1 MKKGRPFMIS
11 VVNAL
16 EIILD
21 NTGLIENSEM
31 VDIFN
36 VTGRTLFKNII
47 SGINVP
53 QKDNSAMDGYAVICS
68 ETSCAS
74 SDKPAVL
81 SVISE
86 VQAGGE
92 YSGIPVKPGEA
103 VRIMTG
109 APIPDG
115 ADAIIPF
122 ENTEEINGKV
132 KIYKGLKK
140 YENIRFAGED
150 IRKGDIVLKKGTRI
164 NSARAGLIA
173 SMNISS
179 IEVFQ
184 KPEVAVISTGDEIV
198 ELGSRNLSGKI
209 VNSNAYTLYCEIK
222 KYGGKPVYLGIVKDD
237 IVETAD
243 KLKEA
248 MKSDIIITSG
258 GVSMGKYDFIPEV
271 MKNLGVDI
279 KIQKV
284 LMKPG
289 KPVVFGHIGKK
300 LFFGLPGNPVSV
312 MVSFME
318 FVRPALLKMSG
329 AEKLEKPVMAAKLI
343 EEIKK
348 KPGRKY
354 FIRGK
359 YSRVKNEILV
369 KLTGAQGSGIL
380 SSMSEANCL
389 IILPEE
395 TGNIKPGEI
404 VDIQLIDHEEI

>member
-1 MKKGRPFMIS
+1 MIS
-11 VVNAL
+11 VGNAQD
-16 EIILD
+16 IILG
-21 NTGLIENSEM
+21 NTHIIENSET

-36 VTGRTLFKNII
+36 VSGRTLFNNLI

-53 QKDNSAMDGYAVICS
+53 QRDNSAMDGYAVISS
-68 ETSCAS
+68 EISGAS
-74 SDKPAVL
+74 SDNPVIL
-81 SVISE
+81 SVTSE
-86 VQAGGE
+86 VQAGGD
-92 YSGIPVKPGEA
+92 YSGSPVKTGEA

-109 APIPDG
+109 APVPQG
-115 ADAIIPF
+115 ADAVIPF
-122 ENTEEINGKV
+122 EDTEESEGKV
-132 KIYKGLKK
+132 KIFKK
-140 YENIRFAGED
+140 LEKHENIRFTGED
-150 IRKGDIVLKKGTRI
+150 IKKGDLVLKKGTRI
-164 NSARAGLIA
+164 DSAEAGLIA
-173 SMNISS
+173 SMNIGN

-184 KPEVAVISTGDEIV
+184 RPEVAIISTGDEIV

-222 KYGGKPVYLGIVKDD
+222 KYGGTPAYLGIVKDN
-237 IVETAD
+237 IIETAD
-243 KLKEA
+243 KLEEA

-312 MVSFME
+312 MVSFMQ

-329 AEKLEKPVMAAKLI
+329 VEKIEKPVMKAKLL
-343 EEIKK
+343 ENIKK
-348 KPGRKY
+348 KTGRKY

-359 YSRVKNEILV
+359 YSIVKNEIHV
-369 KLTGAQGSGIL
+369 KQTGAQGSGIL
-380 SSMSEANCL
+380 TSMSEANCL
-389 IILPEE
+389 IILPEDA
-395 TGNIKPGEI
+395 GNVMPGEM
-404 VDIQLIDHEEI
+404 VDIQLIDHGEI